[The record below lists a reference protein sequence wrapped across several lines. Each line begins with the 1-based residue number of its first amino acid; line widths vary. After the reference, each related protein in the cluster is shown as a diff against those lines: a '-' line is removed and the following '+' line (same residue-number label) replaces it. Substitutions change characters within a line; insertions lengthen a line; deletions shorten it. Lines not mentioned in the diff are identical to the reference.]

1 MAQAAT
7 ATKTGV
13 AAVTANRAELI
24 AIADA
29 VAREKSIDRMIVIE
43 AMEESIQKAARA
55 RYGAENDIRAK
66 IDAKSGDLRLWR
78 VLEVVE
84 APEDFFKQINTD
96 DAQKLQAGAVIGDFI
111 VDPLPPIEFG
121 RIAAQAAKQVI
132 VQKVRDAERDR
143 QYEEY
148 KDRQGEIITGVVKRA
163 EFGHVVVDLGKAEG
177 VIRRDQQIPREVL
190 RVGDRVRTLILSVRR
205 EIRGPQIFLSRA
217 AGEFMKKLFAQEVP
231 EIYDG
236 IIEIKAVARD
246 PGSRAKIGVISRDS
260 SIDPVGACVGM
271 KGSRVQAVVQELQ
284 GEKIDII
291 PWSPDTATFVVNAL
305 QPAEVA
311 KVVLD
316 DTDNRIDVVV
326 PDDQLSL
333 AIGRRGQN
341 VRLASQL
348 TGRQI
353 DIMTEADESERRQ
366 KEFVEKS
373 EMFQTELDVDETLA
387 QLLVAEGFSELEEVA
402 YVDVAELAAIE
413 GFDDDLAG
421 ELQNRAQEALDRKEA
436 AAREERRELGVDD
449 ALSGLEGLTEAML
462 VVLGKA
468 GVKTLDDLG
477 DLASDELVDKRAGI
491 LRTFGLSEDDGNR
504 IIMAARAHWFADDD
518 AGPGSGE
525 VAHAEPSQ

>member
-1 MAQAAT
+1 MAT
-7 ATKTGV
+7 AIS
-13 AAVTANRAELI
+13 ANKAELL

-43 AMEESIQKAARA
+43 AMEEAIQRAARA

-66 IDAKSGDLRLWR
+66 IDPVSGEMRLWR

-84 APEDFFKQINTD
+84 APEDHFKQISLV
-96 DAQKLQAGAVIGDFI
+96 DAQKRDKGVAIGDFV

-132 VQKVRDAERDR
+132 VQKVRDAERER
-143 QYEEY
+143 QYEEF
-148 KDRQGEIITGVVKRA
+148 KDRVNEVTTGVVKRV
-163 EFGHVVVDLGKAEG
+163 EFGHVVVDLGRAEG
-177 VIRRDQQIPREVL
+177 VIRRDQQIPREIL
-190 RVGDRVRTLILSVRR
+190 RVNDRVRCLIKDVRR
-205 EIRGPQIFLSRA
+205 ENRGPQIFLSRA
-217 AGEFMKKLFAQEVP
+217 AGEYMKKLFAQEVP

-291 PWSPDTATFVVNAL
+291 PWSPDIATFVVNAL

-311 KVVLD
+311 KVVID
-316 DTDNRIDVVV
+316 EEEQRIEVVV

-348 TGRQI
+348 TGHQI

-366 KEFVEKS
+366 KEFVERS
-373 EMFQTELDVDETLA
+373 EMFMNELDVDETLA
-387 QLLVAEGFSELEEVA
+387 QLLVAEGFTELEEVA
-402 YVDVAELAAIE
+402 YVETDELAAIE
-413 GFDDDLAG
+413 GFDEDLAG
-421 ELQNRAQEALDRKEA
+421 ELQNRATEGLERREA
-436 AAREERRELGVDD
+436 ANREERRALGVED
-449 ALSGLEGLTEAML
+449 ALAAIEGLSEKML
-462 VVLGKA
+462 VTLGKA
-468 GVKTLDDLG
+468 GIKTLDDLG
-477 DLASDELVDKRAGI
+477 DLATDELVSKREGV
-491 LRTFGLSEDDGNR
+491 LKEYGLSEADGNR
-504 IIMAARAHWFADDD
+504 IIMAARAHWFEGED
-518 AGPGSGE
+518 ASGE
-525 VAHAEPSQ
+525 DAPADAEA